1 MISGDSVQSTVVTKI
16 ISTIPYGPYKNQ
28 TLLLAQSGDN
38 IISAYIDKNGNVLN
52 GRTGSSIDAK
62 LTDYNIVT
70 FDDYLKMIE
79 TLNKGRRSSREKD
92 VNNMSATKM

>member
-1 MISGDSVQSTVVTKI
+1 V
-16 ISTIPYGPYKNQ
+16 
-28 TLLLAQSGDN
+28 
-38 IISAYIDKNGNVLN
+38 YIDKNGNVLN
-52 GRTGSSIDAK
+52 GRTGKSIDAK

-92 VNNMSATKM
+92 VNNMRATKM